1 MTEGMDALRQPTSEE
16 ISKFRS
22 WAVGSGRYALSTT
35 ARMVRRVRQL
45 SKIFDLESLK
55 VEQLWDY
62 VEAQLKSGKKAKSI
76 NNEMKDLRGW
86 LLFKGTGMELPRLR
100 TPPSPEPEIP
110 TDEQVMALLDRQ
122 LARPSR
128 SAGIR
133 DRAIMEVL
141 AFGGLRIGE
150 LTALNIE
157 DYSHGALRVRSE
169 KGEMERKIP
178 LPAFVQSDINEYIGH
193 HRFQSGNSLFTTPK
207 GRMTYPYAR
216 KMIKDQATKAGVP
229 WLHAHSLR
237 HYCATTLAAA
247 DMNLKKVQIHLGH
260 KSIRSTEAY
269 ANLRQSTASRE
280 VASFFDAR
288 FRWHGAEKKGFEPEG
303 AIMDEP
309 AQLLSGGCGIE
320 TVLALPGFGEVW
332 V

>member
-1 MTEGMDALRQPTSEE
+1 MTEGKDALRQPTAGEM
-16 ISKFRS
+16 SKFRS

-45 SKIFDLESLK
+45 SRVFDLEVLTP
-55 VEQLWDY
+55 EQLWNY
-62 VEAQLKSGKKAKSI
+62 VEQQLKSGKKAKSI

-86 LLFKGTGMELPRLR
+86 LRFRGVEMELPRLR
-100 TPPSPEPEIP
+100 APPSPEPEIP
-110 TDEQVMALLDRQ
+110 TDEQVMVLLDRQ
-122 LARPSR
+122 LARPGR

-150 LTALNIE
+150 LTILNIE
-157 DYSHGALRVRSE
+157 DYSHGVLRVRSE

-178 LPAFVQSDINEYIGH
+178 LPAFAQADLNEYVGH
-193 HRFQSGNSLFTTPK
+193 HRLQTGNALFTTPK
-207 GRMTYPYAR
+207 GRLTYQYAR
-216 KMIKDQATKAGVP
+216 KMIKDQAVKAGVP

-247 DMNLKKVQIHLGH
+247 DVNLKKVQIHLGH

-288 FRWHGAEKKGFEPEG
+288 FRRQGAKKEGFEPEG
-303 AIMDEP
+303 AIMDESE
-309 AQLLSGGCGIE
+309 QLLGGGCGIE
-320 TVLALPGFGEVW
+320 TNLTASGFLEVSL
-332 V
+332 